1 MSWDM
6 LSTEVKL
13 ALAIGVMTF
22 IAINVLFNVRFF
34 AGAREFFLQIF
45 EDLLEGVGK
54 RNAQRYVARRKKEA
68 ILKNKE
74 NFISKYNTVV
84 ETAIINF
91 NWPLTLES
99 VTSALAVV
107 FVFLVFAV
115 FLFMKSFTLSV
126 AIAVSVFIVI
136 ITAFI
141 MQSKSI
147 KAAWMESIM
156 DAEDI
161 ICPLAHEGVFVA
173 IKKVLESDEYINENI
188 RPYFMQFVN
197 NCENNGYSFRQ
208 AMEILNKQLGPK
220 FDNFA
225 KKAIVFEYNERK
237 GMADIFLD
245 VVDDNAILREINR
258 KKDKAFR
265 KMNRDFMLKTLII
278 ILFFLYALTVPD
290 FKAFMIGTTAG
301 KIINT
306 ILLSIVCL
314 SFARCQALQGDLD
327 TGGEDK

>member
-1 MSWDM
+1 MI
-6 LSTEVKL
+6 LSFEVKL
-13 ALAIGVMTF
+13 ALALALATF
-22 IAINVLFNVRFF
+22 IFINVMFNVRFF
-34 AGAREFFLQIF
+34 AGTWKFFLDAAS
-45 EDLLEGVGK
+45 DLLEGVGK
-54 RNAQRYVARRKKEA
+54 RNAHRYLERRKKEA
-68 ILKNKE
+68 ITKGKE
-74 NFISKYNTVV
+74 NLISKYNTMV
-84 ETAIINF
+84 ESAIIDF

-99 VTSALAVV
+99 FTTALGVS

-115 FLFMKSFTLSV
+115 LLFMKSFTLSV
-126 AIAVSVFIVI
+126 AISISVFIVI

-141 MQSKSI
+141 MQSKSL
-147 KAAWMESIM
+147 KAAKLESIM

-173 IKKVLESDEYINENI
+173 IKKSLESDEYIDNSI
-188 RPYFMQFVN
+188 RQYFVQFVN

-225 KKAIVFEYNERK
+225 KKAITFEYNERK
-237 GMADIFLD
+237 GMADIFMD

-258 KKDKAFR
+258 KKDKTFR

-278 ILFFLYALTVPD
+278 VLFFLYALTVPE
-290 FKAFMIGTTAG
+290 FKDFMIGTTAG

-306 ILLSIVCL
+306 ILLSVVCM
-314 SFARCQALQGDLD
+314 SFARCQALQGDLE
-327 TGGEDK
+327 TGKENK

>member
-1 MSWDM
+1 MGH
-6 LSTEVKL
+6 EVLIAL
-13 ALAIGVMTF
+13 ALGIMLF
-22 IAINVLFNVRFF
+22 IFINVFFDIRFF
-34 AGAREFFLQIF
+34 EGIRVFALDIF
-45 EDLLEGVGK
+45 YHLLEGVGK
-54 RNAQRYVARRKKEA
+54 SNAQRYIARRRKEA
-68 ILKNKE
+68 ITKSKE
-74 NFISKYNTVV
+74 NLISKYNNTV
-84 ETAIINF
+84 ETAIIEF

-99 VTSALAVV
+99 FTSALAVA

-115 FLFMKSFTLSV
+115 LLFMKSLTLSV

-147 KAAWMESIM
+147 KAERLESIM

-161 ICPLAHEGVFVA
+161 ICPMAHEGVFVA
-173 IKKVLESDEYINENI
+173 IKKALESDEYIHESI
-188 RPYFMQFVN
+188 RPYFIQFIN

-208 AMEILNKQLGPK
+208 AMEMLNKQLGPK

-245 VVDDNAILREINR
+245 VTDDNAILREINR

-265 KMNRDFMLKTLII
+265 KMNRDFLLKSLII
-278 ILFFLYALTVPD
+278 VLFFLYALTVPD

-301 KIINT
+301 KVINT
-306 ILLSIVCL
+306 ILLSIICL

-327 TGGEDK
+327 IGGVEK